1 MEQCLPR
8 MALGIQFLGL
18 FEHDAFF
25 GYAKQSVVLAQKIQS
40 KLQELGYALFMK
52 SDTNQIFV
60 NVSKEQYQFL
70 SENIDFE
77 IWENAMIT
85 MSFDS

>member
-1 MEQCLPR
+1 MEQCLPKGWL
-8 MALGIQFLGL
+8 LGIQFLGL

-52 SDTNQIFV
+52 SDTNQIFCECIQGTIPIL
-60 NVSKEQYQFL
+60 K
-70 SENIDFE
+70 
-77 IWENAMIT
+77 
-85 MSFDS
+85 